1 MKKWLLGAAALV
13 SIGLVGAAVYLRT
26 PSAPR
31 YSADEARQA
40 AAEYD
45 VRIIRDGYGVPHV
58 FGARDADVSFGF
70 GYAHAE
76 DDWTTIQDTLIAARG
91 MTAQYKGK
99 GSAPQDYLY
108 DLFKVRESVEQDY
121 ESQVSADAKAIAQS
135 YAAAMNLYAVNNPDE
150 VLPNILPITE
160 QDVMAGFAWATP
172 FFYRLDGYLTEL
184 FTAEDRPNVSPWG
197 QTSSLDDVAYSVR
210 GSNAFAVAPSRSTD
224 GHTRLI
230 GNSHQPMTGPY
241 AWYEA
246 HLVSEEGM
254 NTLGGTFPGVPIMA
268 QGATPNLAWTHTVN
282 RPDLIDIY
290 ALEVDDNDKPTQ
302 YRLDGEWI
310 DFERSKSKFRVKLA
324 GPFSLPISR
333 DVLWS
338 AHGPVLSTPTGHYA
352 IRFAGLGALEPGGL
366 GALDQWLAMN
376 KATNMTEW
384 RAALDSQGVLSFNI
398 VYGDK
403 DGNIGAVYNAR
414 MPRRIEGPEWEEI
427 LPGDRSELIWDEF
440 RPVSDMPQI
449 WNPPCGW
456 VFSANA
462 TPFNITDEACN
473 LEREDFSETFGI
485 EDRITNRSLR
495 ALALL
500 ENDESISREELLR
513 YRADTRYDPNSNLMK
528 LVVEIVATQ
537 TDDDTLKQ
545 AQDILRNWDGDTS
558 KTSRGAAL
566 AVITGT
572 RTLGYEYQEREADA
586 MEMLE
591 KTAAELLARFG
602 RLDPEWGEVNRIIRG
617 DVSVPLDGAPDVL
630 RAIYADRD
638 GLTKCHEAS
647 SASTSSS
654 GDKAEKACAAK
665 TGVLNAFAGDT
676 HIFIADWALNGRYMV
691 DSIHNYG
698 SATLDETSPHYNDQV
713 ELFSQGGYKR
723 IAMTLEDVLAGEVTA
738 DYAPGER

>member
-1 MKKWLLGAAALV
+1 MKKWLLGAAALI
-13 SIGLVGAAVYLRT
+13 SIGLVGTAVYLRT
-26 PSAPR
+26 PSTPR

-40 AAEYD
+40 AQSYD
-45 VRIIRDGYGVPHV
+45 VRIIRDGFGVPHV
-58 FGARDADVSFGF
+58 FGTRDADTAFGF

-76 DDWTTIQDTLIAARG
+76 DDWATIQDTLIAARG
-91 MTAQYKGK
+91 KTAEYKGK
-99 GSAPQDYLY
+99 TVAPQDYLF
-108 DLFKVRESVEQDY
+108 DLFKVEQSVAENYDTD
-121 ESQVSADAKAIAQS
+121 VSAEGKAIAKA
-135 YAAAMNLYAVNNPDE
+135 YAVAMNLYAVNNPDE

-160 QDVMAGFAWATP
+160 RDILAGFAWATP
-172 FFYRLDGYLTEL
+172 FFYRLDGYLEEL

-197 QTSSLDDVAYSVR
+197 QTSSRDVAYSVR

-230 GNSHQPMTGPY
+230 ANSHQPMTGPY

-290 ALEVDDNDKPTQ
+290 ALEVDDIDKPTQ
-302 YRLDGEWI
+302 YRLDGEWL
-310 DFERSKSKFRVKLA
+310 DFERTQSKFRVKLA
-324 GPFSLPISR
+324 GPFSLPIKR

-338 AHGPVLSTPTGHYA
+338 AHAPVLSTPTGHYA
-352 IRFAGLGALEPGGL
+352 IRFAGLGSLEPGGL

-384 RAALDSQGVLSFNI
+384 RAALESQGVLSFNI
-398 VYGDK
+398 IYGDRE
-403 DGNIGAVYNAR
+403 GNIGAVYNAR

-427 LPGDRSELIWDEF
+427 LSGDRSELIWNEF
-440 RPVSDMPQI
+440 RPLSDMPQI

-462 TPFNITDEACN
+462 TPFNITDDACN
-473 LEREDFSETFGI
+473 LDKTDFSETFGI
-485 EDRITNRSLR
+485 EDRITNRSRR

-500 ENDESISREELLR
+500 ENDDTISREELLR
-513 YRADTRYDPNSNLMK
+513 YRADARYDPESDLMK
-528 LVVEIVATQ
+528 LVVDLVTTPTKDE
-537 TDDDTLKQ
+537 TLKQ
-545 AQDILRNWDGDTS
+545 AQEILRNWDGDTV

-572 RTLGYEYQEREADA
+572 RALGYEYLEAEADP
-586 MEMLE
+586 MEALAE
-591 KTAAELLARFG
+591 TAANLMTKFG
-602 RLDPEWGEVNRIIRG
+602 QLDPEWGEVNRMIRG

-638 GLTKCHEAS
+638 GV
-647 SASTSSS
+647 
-654 GDKAEKACAAK
+654 AK
-665 TGVLNAFAGDT
+665 EGVLNAFAGDT
-676 HIFIADWALNGRYMV
+676 HIIVADWTPDGYGTV

-698 SATLDETSPHYNDQV
+698 SATLDEASPHYNDQV
-713 ELFSQGGYKR
+713 ELFSKGGYKR
-723 IAMTLEDVLAGEVTA
+723 VAMTLEDVLAGEVTA

>member
-1 MKKWLLGAAALV
+1 MKKWLLGAGALLL
-13 SIGLVGAAVYLRT
+13 IGLIGAAVYLRT
-26 PSAPR
+26 PSSPR
-31 YSADEARQA
+31 YSPDEARKAAQA
-40 AAEYD
+40 YD
-45 VRIIRDGYGVPHV
+45 VRIIRDGYGMPHV
-58 FGARDADVSFGF
+58 FGRRDADTAFGF

-76 DDWTTIQDTLIAARG
+76 DDWATIQDTLIAARG
-91 MTAQYKGK
+91 KSAEYKGK
-99 GSAPQDYLY
+99 DVAPQDYLF
-108 DLFKVRESVEQDY
+108 DLFKVQESVAKNYNAD
-121 ESQVSADAKAIAQS
+121 VSADAKAIAKA
-135 YAAAMNLYAVNNPDE
+135 YAAAMNLYAVNNPE
-150 VLPNILPITE
+150 KVLPNILPITE
-160 QDVMAGFAWATP
+160 QDILAGFAWATP
-172 FFYRLDGYLTEL
+172 FFYRLDGYLTDL

-197 QTSSLDDVAYSVR
+197 QTSALEPPPAQDVAYSVR

-230 GNSHQPMTGPY
+230 ANSHQPMTGPY

-246 HLVSEEGM
+246 HLVSGEGM

-290 ALEVDDNDKPTQ
+290 ALEVDDVDKPTQ
-302 YRLDGEWI
+302 YRLDGEWL
-310 DFERSKSKFRVKLA
+310 DFERTKSTFRVKLA
-324 GPFSLPISR
+324 GPFSLPIKR

-352 IRFAGLGALEPGGL
+352 IRFSGLGALEPGGL

-384 RAALDSQGVLSFNI
+384 RAALESQGVLSFNI

-403 DGNIGAVYNAR
+403 EGNIGAVYNAR

-427 LPGDRSELIWDEF
+427 LPGDRSELIWEDF

-462 TPFNITDEACN
+462 TPFDITDDACN
-473 LEREDFSETFGI
+473 LSKRDFSETFGI

-495 ALALL
+495 AIALL
-500 ENDESISREELLR
+500 ENDDAISREELLR
-513 YRADTRYDPNSNLMK
+513 YRADTKYAPESALMK
-528 LVVEIVATQ
+528 LVVELVT
-537 TDDDTLKQ
+537 TPTEDKTLKQ
-545 AQDILRNWDGDTS
+545 AQEILRNWDGDTG
-558 KTSRGAAL
+558 KDNRGAAL

-572 RTLGYEYQEREADA
+572 RTLGYEYTEKERDA
-586 MEMLE
+586 MDALTET
-591 KTAAELLARFG
+591 TADLMGAFG

-617 DVSVPLDGAPDVL
+617 DVNVPLDGAPDVL

-638 GLTKCHEAS
+638 GVA
-647 SASTSSS
+647 
-654 GDKAEKACAAK
+654 KA
-665 TGVLNAFAGDT
+665 GVLNAFAGDT
-676 HIFIADWALNGRYMV
+676 HIVVADWAPDGSGTV

-698 SATLDETSPHYNDQV
+698 SATLDESSPHYNDQV
-713 ELFSQGGYKR
+713 ELFSNGGYKR
-723 IAMTLEDVLAGEVTA
+723 VAMTLEAVLAGEITA